1 MSVTRVRSEVA
12 GHRGH
17 SGHSGGNRRRKDWT
31 SKSWTKKSSC

>member
-1 MSVTRVRSEVA
+1 MSVTRVKSEVA

-17 SGHSGGNRRRKDWT
+17 KGGNRRRKDWT